1 MKTKNL
7 ATAVGMLGCW
17 LAATPVFVPV
27 LAEPISGGA
36 SKQTVKVDGT
46 RMDVYTYRPAQCPD
60 PSLLLVFHGA
70 ARDAEDYRDYA
81 RPLAD
86 RLCTLV
92 VAPLFDRKRFPSW
105 RYQRGGIVD
114 VSGAVQNP
122 RDFTGRMVL
131 DLVDWAR
138 QREGRNLS
146 YSLIGHSAGGQFLG
160 RLVAFVPNEAGR
172 VVIANPGT
180 YVLPSLTV
188 DAPYGLGK
196 VYSAANGEEQLRRYL
211 QQPLTIYLGDADDR
225 DDDRNNSAEA
235 RAQGASRLARGLNA
249 FNAAKSLAQARSW
262 TFNWRLIELPGVG
275 HDAGKMLSA
284 PQASEALA
292 P

>member
-1 MKTKNL
+1 MRTREF
-7 ATAVGMLGCW
+7 ATVVGMLGCW
-17 LAATPVFVPV
+17 LAALQA
-27 LAEPISGGA
+27 LAEPISAGA
-36 SKQTVKVDGT
+36 GKQTVNLGGT
-46 RMDVYTYRPAQCPD
+46 RMEVFTYRPAPCSD

-86 RLCTLV
+86 RHCMLV
-92 VAPLFDRKRFPSW
+92 IAPLFDRKRFPSW

-114 VSGAVQNP
+114 ATGRVRNP
-122 RDFTGRMVL
+122 REFTGRLVL

-138 QREGRNLS
+138 KQEGRDLP
-146 YSLIGHSAGGQFLG
+146 YSLIAHSAGGQFLG
-160 RLVAFVPNEAGR
+160 RLAAFIPNEARR

-180 YVLPSLTV
+180 YVLASLTV

-196 VYSAANGEEQLRRYL
+196 VYSAAEDEDRLRRYL
-211 QQPLTIYLGDADDR
+211 QQPLTIYLGQADDQ

-235 RAQGASRLARGLNA
+235 RAQGASRHERGLNT
-249 FNAAKSLAQARSW
+249 FNAAKTLAQARGFP
-262 TFNWRLIELPGVG
+262 FNWRLIELPGVG
-275 HDAGKMLSA
+275 HDARKMLSA

>member
-235 RAQGASRLARGLNA
+235 RALR
-249 FNAAKSLAQARSW
+249 
-262 TFNWRLIELPGVG
+262 
-275 HDAGKMLSA
+275 
-284 PQASEALA
+284 EA
-292 P
+292 